1 MFRRCAVVMAAT
13 ALAAGSVWG
22 QMPGMHRQGS
32 DTMPGMGMMDHQMM
46 MGGMMGQGMMGS
58 GMMQM
63 MGQGMGMMATGGP
76 GPAAIL
82 RASDALALSDEQT
95 GRLEAIQTELS
106 GTQQTHMER
115 AAAAHARAQ
124 QALQGDS
131 PDFSTYE
138 SALKEAAEEMVQAH
152 VAMARAAAQARE
164 VLTEAQRE
172 QLGEGM
178 GMMRG
183 MMMGGEGMKEGMMP
197 RQPGM
202 GGGMPGHHQ

>member
-1 MFRRCAVVMAAT
+1 
-13 ALAAGSVWG
+13 
-22 QMPGMHRQGS
+22 
-32 DTMPGMGMMDHQMM
+32 
-46 MGGMMGQGMMGS
+46 
-58 GMMQM
+58 
-63 MGQGMGMMATGGP
+63 MGMMATGGP

-152 VAMARAAAQARE
+152 VAMTKGSLSAQA
-164 VLTEAQRE
+164 VLTQEQRAE
-172 QLGEGM
+172 LKDGMALMGSMMCGMMGEG
-178 GMMRG
+178 GMMNG
-183 MMMGGEGMKEGMMP
+183 PPGEG
-197 RQPGM
+197 
-202 GGGMPGHHQ
+202 GGHAQHRR